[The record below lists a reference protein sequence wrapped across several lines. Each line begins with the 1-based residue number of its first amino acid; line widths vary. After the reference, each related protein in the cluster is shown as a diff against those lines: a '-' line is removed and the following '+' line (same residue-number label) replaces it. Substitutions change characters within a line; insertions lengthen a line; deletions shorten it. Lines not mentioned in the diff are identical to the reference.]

1 MVRHRIFLQSAI
13 LFGVIAFG
21 LSVLVYEGFLQLLL
35 DGDGSRLSIVIFV
48 LFVAIAANWLWVSWQ
63 LSCDRCVFEGDA
75 RGVHLSK
82 AASYLVPNQDSFP
95 GVVEALSER
104 LQARHMLGHFG
115 SDVLLKMGLIGTIIG
130 FILMLLPLGDVQDF
144 DVNLIRHLMISM
156 SEGMGIAL
164 YTTLV
169 GLSTSTIVK
178 LQYLLLDR
186 AASELVSDFEDS
198 MRLSNVDDHND

>member
-1 MVRHRIFLQSAI
+1 
-13 LFGVIAFG
+13 
-21 LSVLVYEGFLQLLL
+21 
-35 DGDGSRLSIVIFV
+35 
-48 LFVAIAANWLWVSWQ
+48 
-63 LSCDRCVFEGDA
+63 
-75 RGVHLSK
+75 
-82 AASYLVPNQDSFP
+82 
-95 GVVEALSER
+95 
-104 LQARHMLGHFG
+104 ML
-115 SDVLLKMGLIGTIIG
+115 LLKMGLIGTIIG

>member
-1 MVRHRIFLQSAI
+1 MLRHRIFLQSAI
-13 LFGVIAFG
+13 LFGVIVFG
-21 LSVLVYEGFLQLLL
+21 LTVLVYKGFLQALLQ
-35 DGDGSRLSIVIFV
+35 GDGSRLSIVIFA
-48 LFVAIAANWLWVSWQ
+48 LFVAIVANWLWASWL
-63 LSCDRCVFEGDA
+63 LSCDRSVFEGDA
-75 RGVHLSK
+75 HGVHMSK
-82 AASYLVPNQDSFP
+82 AASYLMPNQDSSP

-104 LQARHMLGHFG
+104 LQARHMMGHFG

-186 AASELVSDFEDS
+186 AASELVSDFEDR
-198 MRLSNVDDHND
+198 MRQANVDHHTD